1 MSHRSDPHSPTVL
14 QSSSCTAGSGWVP
27 AQPQPTAGSSLPW
40 VGLCHTSELYETSL
54 GCWL

>member
-1 MSHRSDPHSPTVL
+1 MSHCSDPHSPTIL